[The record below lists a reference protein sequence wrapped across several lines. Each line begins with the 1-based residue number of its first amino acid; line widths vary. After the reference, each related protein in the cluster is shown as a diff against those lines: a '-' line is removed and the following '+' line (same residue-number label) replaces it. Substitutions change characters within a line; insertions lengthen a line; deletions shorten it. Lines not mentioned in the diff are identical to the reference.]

1 MNKSITLRLDLD
13 KADHKR
19 VYDYLQ
25 GSELSIN
32 KEVVHTI
39 CDYLDLMEERKNDK
53 EFLDRVVL
61 AVHDS
66 LKPLVPLLNLLS
78 MVQPVAQ
85 VQRAVPVQ
93 QENSREAEE
102 NMMDFLDS
110 FG

>member
-1 MNKSITLRLDLD
+1 
-13 KADHKR
+13 
-19 VYDYLQ
+19 
-25 GSELSIN
+25 
-32 KEVVHTI
+32 
-39 CDYLDLMEERKNDK
+39 MEERKNEE

-61 AVHDS
+61 AVQDS

>member
-32 KEVVHTI
+32 KEVV
-39 CDYLDLMEERKNDK
+39 
-53 EFLDRVVL
+53 VL
-61 AVHDS
+61 AVQDS